1 MLPLQMISVLYSVA
15 LVLGH
20 ASDYRKG
27 AAHLRCILCS
37 HGKKHKHCRQA
48 GWYGAPSTDPGLS
61 DHRTTTSGLYIFPHG
76 TDTDSV
82 ATGYSHLA
90 EATAKNQKTQLC

>member
-37 HGKKHKHCRQA
+37 HGKKHKHA
-48 GWYGAPSTDPGLS
+48 GKQDGM
-61 DHRTTTSGLYIFPHG
+61 
-76 TDTDSV
+76 V
-82 ATGYSHLA
+82 HLA
-90 EATAKNQKTQLC
+90 LILVCLTTEPRRQDCTSFLMAQTQTV